1 MFSSPSVAGGSKSNM
16 MSDEI
21 LCSNEKKGKIEQD
34 YYSFPVLSLGKV
46 TIDTKKR
53 MPVLLA
59 HS

>member
-1 MFSSPSVAGGSKSNM
+1 MFSSPSVASGSKSNM
-16 MSDEI
+16 RSDEI